1 MKANPGPQAQTKV
14 LDGNRAAAYG
24 VMLCQPDVF
33 CAYPI
38 TPQSEIVEQLYLFQA
53 QGLLNAATVEVESEH
68 SAMGVLRGAAASGA
82 RTFTATSSQGL
93 AFMFENC
100 INVATTRLP
109 IVMVNVCRQMIAP
122 HVVTSSNEDAMM
134 TKETG
139 WIQIHTETC
148 QEILDSVIMAYKLAE
163 DPEIRIPVMVCH
175 DGYYLSHLWEPTQ
188 IPTLESVRE
197 FLPPLKMSP
206 KIDPRTPLTMGPN
219 ISGEMG
225 SHLRYRHSKATQL
238 AKERFDRIDQEFK
251 RALGRSYGGQIEEYR
266 TEDAEIVMLALG
278 SGVGT
283 LRVAVDQKREE
294 GVKVGLVK
302 IRMFRPFPHEKL
314 AVALKDKKAVGVL
327 DKNVSFGW
335 GRGHLSVESRA
346 ALFSLPRPIP
356 MASFISGLTSMD
368 TTVEKLCSAI
378 ETTQLAADAKPY
390 QEVTW
395 LNLE

>member
-1 MKANPGPQAQTKV
+1 MKGNSAFQAGTKV

-68 SAMGVLRGAAASGA
+68 SAMGVLRGASASGA

-148 QEILDSVIMAYKLAE
+148 QEILDSVIMAYRLAE

-206 KIDPRTPLTMGPN
+206 KIDPRIPLTMGPN
-219 ISGEMG
+219 IPGEMG
-225 SHLRYRHSKATQL
+225 SNLRYRHSNATQL
-238 AKERFDRIDQEFK
+238 AKARFDRIDREFQT
-251 RALGRSYGGQIEEYR
+251 ALGRSYGGQIEEYR

-278 SGVGT
+278 SSVGT
-283 LRVAVDQKREE
+283 VRVAVDRKREE

-302 IRMFRPFPHEKL
+302 IRMFRPFPHERL
-314 AVALKDKKAVGVL
+314 AAALKEKKAVGVL

-346 ALFSLPRPIP
+346 ALFSLPRHIP
-356 MASFISGLTSMD
+356 MASFISGMTSMD
-368 TTVEKLCSAI
+368 TTEEDLCRAI
-378 ETTQLAADAKPY
+378 DMTKAAADEKPY
-390 QEVTW
+390 EEVTW